1 MLETEDK
8 GAIVPTWTAIEPH
21 NVLTLSELWTE
32 LLSNNWNIQVCIH
45 IPLRRSDIRNITSI
59 TGVSL

>member
-21 NVLTLSELWTE
+21 NVLTLSELWME
-32 LLSNNWNIQVCIH
+32 LLSNNWNIQVRVRT
-45 IPLRRSDIRNITSI
+45 PLKTF
-59 TGVSL
+59 